1 MRILKTFFQESA
13 LFSLILALVYC
24 LQAVKAGQIFGQSIV
39 VDYNYDGFAQKITLL
54 VQFESSLGKSEAM
67 QIQFPT
73 SLGPS
78 NQVFGSIYE
87 EDNDLLLAGNV
98 VSDTTSQNNY
108 YIFAFNAN
116 LIANI
121 LYRIEITFVNQI
133 TNNLVFNDPI
143 SMFTMSQIGANSII
157 YDSNPSLF
165 YLYIAPNIPNET
177 LIVNIQLNSKP
188 QEEYITD
195 PGIIYS
201 SFIDITPSLSNSQ
214 GGYYYVYIDIGP
226 NVIGSTNNADFQFVG
241 KCQSVENKC
250 DPTQNDPNCIN
261 IYQVKSNC
269 TIDSQTGMITFIQR
283 DPIQAQQP
291 IRINVEIKNP
301 LYTSQRDIKVYSA
314 SINDKRPMEKGRLA
328 LALRVTQV
336 QIQVQKIQYL
346 WGVDQNESIFSP
358 YKLFKAASATP
369 LAGPINSFQIY
380 FTIPTIVPEGSN
392 LTLSLETDSTGCLE
406 HSIITNLPVQTGKQK
421 VSCYFTIVSSLGY
434 IKCVNIGAFQDPS
447 IQYFIAAK
455 VYYANTAP
463 DPVNFGGIS
472 IKSVVSDASGN
483 PIPNTNLFGDA
494 LGQKITLQANSEYLD
509 TSGWHS
515 SAAWSLG
522 TTQIISTPDDGTLS
536 GVPNGINALLTGQL
550 NTVGIVPS
558 LQTSQQLIFF
568 LKVTPAQIG
577 VDGNYYR
584 MSILYNPSVVK
595 YVTGYETQG
604 IDFAAY
610 NSANSK
616 WELDQF
622 TCYAQTTKQCVW
634 YNKPQVQANTIE
646 FTYNSLISN
655 PYAFVRFE
663 CGRTDQAVNV
673 NSCNNFQGSGTSNT
687 QAGALSMRNVYF
699 DSGFQSSIYPD
710 DKLLDFI
717 ITFEQKKYTDPNTV
731 YKTVSTQLINAYTIQ
746 NYRLSNIKV
755 SYINLYSQNSGT
767 IQSNNGFYVPT
778 MLRIGG
784 SILRSESFNLDKI
797 HVFLDENVDA
807 SNFMENYST
816 DQSDHSIGCSQAT
829 CQYFANAGAFLSSDT
844 WFNQKK
850 IEITN
855 LPNIQNEFNILIPIT
870 NLNGKLPIRLVI
882 AFTNSQNTVFGLG
895 GLDKVLNV
903 FRVAGLPVNG
913 KLQNPI
919 PTMNGIANNVA
930 ALSGYTALYAESGNT
945 FNYKMDITNVGVQTI
960 TQTSL
965 AGDATTKLVI
975 SQPTD
980 AQMYGAGL
988 TITSFTQNIFSISQ
1002 IQFSTPP
1009 STGAQTCT
1017 TFQYKINTNTAPQE
1031 RQNQYNYVVYCPIDD
1046 YSYKIDNTA
1055 TPSAFSV
1062 IIQNPSFPGFFVN
1075 GYDLSTVF
1083 SYAFSNNKGSLI
1095 AFNVES
1101 QTVTT
1106 QVSSGIGAPWACTTN
1121 TVTQIPSPSSTG
1133 RQKLQF
1139 VIQWNNS
1146 DLKIDQAVLNG
1157 YASLDV
1163 RVTFTDITGLT
1174 FLVAT
1179 APKIYCQNDQFNCV
1193 GTITGNA
1200 IDFVLTPI
1208 KNNVIYTIERSQNIV
1223 ITTFLTVA
1231 TPANPLKYN
1240 IDILI
1245 PTQKSSKNYIYGDTY
1260 TTIIYQQ
1267 CPQQTFGFNPNS
1279 YGNSLEVTDISYEI
1293 LNNHARGT
1301 FSFNF
1306 RSISPREEF
1315 YSTSQYIFTLG
1326 FMASADNISVLQ
1338 QNTIFCYVM
1347 ERDYTVP
1354 NSPFQVSH
1362 RWKSLQ
1368 IAATFATITLTPQ
1381 TFFVNPQ
1388 NYQFKV
1394 VCVGGVTTDGVIT
1407 TGLTAA
1413 WQDGSD
1419 VMQQT
1424 AAPVLPANLGYV
1436 INAQVAFTNP
1446 PTIVSRLFASPGM
1459 EAHYKFKIQ
1468 IKTPLTVQSR
1478 IYIDFG
1484 IGFSPRINKNGHV
1497 ECYITDSPTFDIQQ
1511 GSQTLTLCEI
1521 INSRRLK
1528 VYANDLVS
1536 SLFYID
1542 VLGVS
1547 MPQKQPAFSISRP
1560 VHWIGVDDD
1569 GDLTNGIVEQGTFL
1583 DTFPSSKTTFQVMS
1597 LQNIQQNTNIIR
1609 RAHSLNFTIQTQRAN
1624 VLSTNLFY
1632 IDFPYQYDSITR
1644 GDNYPCTFQRNN
1656 LATYPKNAQSY
1667 VASPNLALKCD
1678 FISKRRM
1685 RITINLSDDQT
1696 QSNTYETYSIF
1707 VQNIVSPSQ
1716 VVSGLRFTIFAS
1728 DSTDLNSIIL
1738 IAQDYSAG
1746 DISYIAETEKT
1757 DLQWSSIQLQQSQQN
1772 VVLTTLSYLYN
1783 YYSPVQYFNAYIG
1796 FYNCDMQLL
1805 PKSNTQNVFKNTFQY
1820 SFNNYISNFYF
1831 DNTTNFLETAF
1842 TGQAVSQFKLSAQQ
1856 LTSPGIYTLHPIKS
1870 SGDTLQ
1876 QYMDLPPLNIVVST
1890 NKCQINAASNA
1901 YNLPADGQTL
1911 PVIFDFTNCYPAQS
1925 IQYTPTNDLGDPSQL
1940 VADQQKIQ
1948 TYSKIQFFSIFLIII
1963 QFLNSRTT
1971 YQDTVDG
1978 SKGNYKTNYRMIMI
1992 FKPKS
1997 SNLIPVGTVINLSFN
2012 LGGYNLLSY
2021 NPPNNV
2027 QLTVTAALGSIAAP
2041 VASAIAIVSQKANT
2055 ITVQFSCDQPSIV
2068 LYQVGLEDNTPP
2080 VYTTIITQLT
2090 SARDFFSDT
2099 SDYQYFKQYGRLV
2112 IPVANGNVKQTITN
2126 LQSSSVYNI
2135 YYYCLNQQPQASAV
2149 QTASF
2154 QVASNQGYLLK
2165 INLYFS
2171 DMITYAQN
2179 QDIACAMTQAFAL
2192 NSQRIV
2198 TDQDVQCGG
2207 QYPYFVKTVT
2217 SQYKKQM
2224 SVNQQY
2230 QYSYYILPDKTLV
2243 QDLVNLQIKE
2253 IIQYS
2258 TFNLTLLSNTQNAQ
2272 QFPLLLDTETE
2283 DILTQ
2288 SQVSA
2293 SLNVASLDTNYAT
2306 LNFTLI
2312 GQKGYIYIGIMAGS
2326 QNIQFQN
2333 FLSLVNYNSLL
2344 YFWSSYV
2351 PRDIQQTVTFTN
2363 LQPSTTYTIFYAAT
2377 NDNPSIQAQSTGVL
2391 TQYLTTKSIQVVVEA
2406 FSAHMIYS
2414 FFCIAFYFL
2423 M

>member
-1 MRILKTFFQESA
+1 MRILKTLFQESA
-13 LFSLILALVYC
+13 LFSLIIALVYC
-24 LQAVKAGQIFGQSIV
+24 FNAVKAGQIFGQNIV
-39 VDYNYDGFAQKITLL
+39 VDYNYDGCAQKIRLL
-54 VQFESSLGKSEAM
+54 VQFESSLGNTEAM

-78 NQVFGSIYE
+78 NQVFGSIYQ

-98 VSDTTSQNNY
+98 VSDATSQNNY
-108 YIFAFNAN
+108 YIFAFNSN
-116 LIANI
+116 LNSNI
-121 LYRIEITFVNQI
+121 LYRIEITFVKQI
-133 TNNLVFNDPI
+133 INNLVFNDPI
-143 SMFTMSQIGANSII
+143 SMFTMSQIGPNPIV

-165 YLYIAPNIPNET
+165 YLYIAPNILQET

-201 SFIDITPSLSNSQ
+201 SFIDITPSISNSQ
-214 GGYYYVYIDIGP
+214 GGYYYVQIDVGP
-226 NVIGSTNNADFQFVG
+226 NIIGSTNGADFQFVG

-261 IYQVKSNC
+261 VYQVKSKC
-269 TIDSQTGMITFIQR
+269 TIDSQTGIIKFIQQ
-283 DPIQAQQP
+283 DPIIAQQP
-291 IRINVEIKNP
+291 IRIVVEIKNP

-336 QIQVQKIQYL
+336 QIYVQKIQYL

-380 FTIPTIVPEGSN
+380 FTIPTIIPEGSN

-406 HSIITNLPVQTGKQK
+406 HSIITNLPIQSGKQK
-421 VSCYFTIVSSLGY
+421 VSCYFTTISLLGY

-455 VYYANTAP
+455 VYYSSTAA

-472 IKSVVSDASGN
+472 ITSVVQDASGS
-483 PIPNTNLFGDA
+483 PIPNINLFGDA
-494 LGQKITLQANSEYLD
+494 LGQKITLQANTEYLD
-509 TSGWHS
+509 TTGWHS
-515 SAAWSLG
+515 STAWSLG

-568 LKVTPAQIG
+568 LKVTPAQTG
-577 VDGNYYR
+577 TDGNYYR

-595 YVTGYETQG
+595 YVTGFETKG

-610 NSANSK
+610 SSASSK

-622 TCYAQTTKQCVW
+622 TCYSQATKQCVW
-634 YNKPQVQANTIE
+634 YNKPQLQTNAIE

-663 CGRTDQAVNV
+663 CGLTTAGVPV
-673 NSCNNFQGSGTSNT
+673 STCNNFQGQGTTST

-717 ITFEQKKYTDPNTV
+717 ITFEQKKYTEPNTV

-755 SYINLYSQNSGT
+755 SYANLYSQSSGT
-767 IQSNNGFYVPT
+767 IQANNGFYVPT

-807 SNFMENYST
+807 TNFMENYST

-829 CQYFANAGAFLSSDT
+829 CQYFANAGVFLSSDT

-855 LPNIQNEFNILIPIT
+855 LPNIQNEFNILLPIT

-882 AFTNSQNTVFGLG
+882 AFTSSQNTVFGLG
-895 GLDKVLNV
+895 GLDQVLNV

-930 ALSGYTALYAESGNT
+930 ALSGYTALWAETGNT
-945 FNYKMDITNVGVQTI
+945 FNYKLDITNVGIQSTV

-965 AGDATTKLVI
+965 VGDATTKLII
-975 SQPTD
+975 SQPAD

-1017 TFQYKINTNTAPQE
+1017 PFQYKINANTAPSE

-1046 YSYKIDNTA
+1046 YTYKIDNTA
-1055 TPSAFSV
+1055 TASAFSV
-1062 IIQNPSFPGFFVN
+1062 MIKNPSFPGFFVN

-1101 QTVTT
+1101 QTVAT
-1106 QVSSGIGAPWACTTN
+1106 QPSGVGAPWACTTN
-1121 TVTQIPSPSSTG
+1121 TVTQIPSPSSIG

-1174 FLVAT
+1174 FLVST
-1179 APKIYCQNDQFNCV
+1179 APKIYCQNDQFNCD
-1193 GTITGNA
+1193 GTITGTH
-1200 IDFVLTPI
+1200 IDFILTP
-1208 KNNVIYTIERSQNIV
+1208 KQNSVVYTIDRSQNIV

-1231 TPANPLKYN
+1231 TPASPLQYN
-1240 IDILI
+1240 IDIII
-1245 PTQKSSKNYIYGDTY
+1245 PTQKSGKNYIYGDSY
-1260 TTIIYQQ
+1260 NNIIYQSCAQ
-1267 CPQQTFGFNPNS
+1267 KPFAFNPNP
-1279 YGNSLEVTDISYEI
+1279 YGQSLEVTDISYEI

-1306 RSISPREEF
+1306 RSISAREEF

-1326 FMASADNISVLQ
+1326 FMASQDNKNALQ
-1338 QNTIFCYVM
+1338 QNNIFCYVM
-1347 ERDYTVP
+1347 ERDYTIS

-1368 IAATFATITLTPQ
+1368 IGSNFDTITLTPQ
-1381 TFFVNPQ
+1381 NFFVNPQ

-1394 VCVGGVTTDGVIT
+1394 ICVGGVTTDGVLT
-1407 TGLTAA
+1407 TGFTAA

-1419 VMQQT
+1419 TIQQT
-1424 AAPVLPANLGYV
+1424 AAPVLPANLGYQ
-1436 INAQVAFTNP
+1436 INPQVTFVNP

-1459 EAHYKFKIQ
+1459 EAHYKFGIQ

-1511 GSQTLTLCEI
+1511 GSQTLTYCEI
-1521 INSRRLK
+1521 INSKRLK

-1547 MPQKQPAFSISRP
+1547 MPQKQPAFAISRP

-1583 DTFPSSKTTFQVMS
+1583 DTFPSSKQLFQVMS
-1597 LQNIQQNTNIIR
+1597 LLNIQQNTNIIR

-1624 VLSTNLFY
+1624 ILSTNLFY
-1632 IDFPYQYDSITR
+1632 IDFPYQYDLITR
-1644 GDNYPCTFQRNN
+1644 GENYPCTFQRNN
-1656 LATYPKNAQSY
+1656 LSTYPKNAQSY
-1667 VASPNLALKCD
+1667 VANPNLALKCD

-1685 RITINLSDDQT
+1685 RITINKQDDQT
-1696 QSNTYETYSIF
+1696 QSSTYETYSIF

-1716 VVSGLRFTIFAS
+1716 VISGLRFTIFAS
-1728 DSTDLNSIIL
+1728 DSADLSAISL

-1746 DISYIAETEKT
+1746 DISYVAETEKT
-1757 DLQWSSIQLQQSQQN
+1757 DLQWNSIQLQQSKQN
-1772 VVLTTLSYLYN
+1772 VVLTTLSYLYD

-1796 FYNCDMQLL
+1796 FYNCDMQLQ

-1820 SFNNYISNFYF
+1820 SFNNYVTYFYF
-1831 DNTTNFLETAF
+1831 DNITNYLETAF

-1856 LTSPGIYTLHPIKS
+1856 QTSPGIYTLHPIKS

-1890 NKCQINAASNA
+1890 NKCQINAISNS

-1911 PVIFDFTNCYPAQS
+1911 PIIFDFTNCYPSQS
-1925 IQYTPTNDLGDPSQL
+1925 IQYTPINDLGDPTQL
-1940 VADQQKIQ
+1940 VVDQ
-1948 TYSKIQFFSIFLIII
+1948 
-1963 QFLNSRTT
+1963 TT

-1997 SNLIPVGTVINLSFN
+1997 SNLIPVNTVINLSFN
-2012 LGGYNLLSY
+2012 LGGYNLLSF
-2021 NPPNNV
+2021 NSPSNV
-2027 QLTVTAALGSIAAP
+2027 QLTVTAALGSTAAP
-2041 VASAIAIVSQKANT
+2041 VAAGIVIVSQQANT

-2068 LYQVGLEDNTPP
+2068 LYQVGLEDNAPP
-2080 VYTTIITQLT
+2080 TYTAIITQLT
-2090 SARDFFSDT
+2090 SARDFFSDST
-2099 SDYQYFKQYGRLV
+2099 DYQYFKQYGRLV
-2112 IPVANGNVKQTITN
+2112 APAANGNIQQTITN

-2135 YYYCLNQQPQASAV
+2135 YYYCINQQPQVSAV

-2154 QVASNQGYLLK
+2154 QVVSNQGYLLK

-2192 NSQRIV
+2192 NSQRVV

-2217 SQYKKQM
+2217 SPYKKQI
-2224 SVNQQY
+2224 SVNNQY

-2243 QDLVNLQIKE
+2243 SDLVNFQIKE

-2258 TFNLTLLSNTQNAQ
+2258 TFNLTLLSNTQNPQ
-2272 QFPLLLDTETE
+2272 LFPLLLDTKTE

-2293 SLNVASLDTNYAT
+2293 SLNVASADTNYAT
-2306 LNFTLI
+2306 LNFTLV

-2333 FLSLVNYNSLL
+2333 FLSLVNYNNLL

-2351 PRDIQQTVTFTN
+2351 PRDILQTVTFTN

-2377 NDNPSIQAQSTGVL
+2377 NDNPSIQAQSTGVQI
-2391 TQYLTTKSIQVVVEA
+2391 QYLTTKSIQIVVDV

-2414 FFCIAFYFL
+2414 LLFLAIFFL

>member
-1 MRILKTFFQESA
+1 MRLLKILFQESA
-13 LFSLILALVYC
+13 LFSLLIALVYC
-24 LQAVKAGQIFGQSIV
+24 LRAVKAGQIFGQSIV
-39 VDYNYDGFAQKITLL
+39 VDYNYDGYAQKITLL
-54 VQFESSLGKSEAM
+54 VQFESSLGNTEAM

-87 EDNDLLLAGNV
+87 DGIDLLLAGNV
-98 VSDTTSQNNY
+98 VSDSTSQNNY

-116 LIANI
+116 LKANVF
-121 LYRIEITFVNQI
+121 YRIEITFVNQI
-133 TNNLVFNDPI
+133 INNLVFNDPI
-143 SMFTMSQIGANSII
+143 SMFTMSQIGSNSII

-201 SFIDITPSLSNSQ
+201 SFIDITPSISNSQ
-214 GGYYYVYIDIGP
+214 GGYYYVYIDVGP
-226 NVIGSTNNADFQFVG
+226 NIIGSTNGADFQFVG

-261 IYQVKSNC
+261 INQVKSNC
-269 TIDSQTGMITFIQR
+269 TIDSQTGRIQFIQK
-283 DPIQAQQP
+283 DPIIAQQP

-301 LYTSQRDIKVYSA
+301 LYVSQRDIKVYSA

-336 QIQVQKIQYL
+336 QIQVKKIQYL
-346 WGVDQNESIFSP
+346 WGVDQKESIFSP

-380 FTIPTIVPEGSN
+380 FTIPTIVPEGSD
-392 LTLSLETDSTGCLE
+392 LTLSLETDSTSCLE
-406 HSIITNLPVQTGKQK
+406 HSIITNLPVQSGKQK
-421 VSCYFTIVSSLGY
+421 VSCYFTIVSTLGY

-455 VYYANTAP
+455 VYYANSAP

-472 IKSVVSDASGN
+472 IKSVVLDGN
-483 PIPNTNLFGDA
+483 GQPIPNINLFGDA
-494 LGQKITLQANSEYLD
+494 LGQKITLQANTEYLD

-550 NTVGIVPS
+550 NTVGIIPS

-568 LKVTPAQIG
+568 LKVTPSQIG
-577 VDGNYYR
+577 TDNNYYR

-595 YVTGYETQG
+595 YVTGYETKG

-610 NSANSK
+610 SSTNSK

-622 TCYAQTTKQCVW
+622 VCYSQANKQCVW
-634 YNKPQVQANTIE
+634 YNKPQLQANTIE

-663 CGRTDQAVNV
+663 CGLTTAGVPV
-673 NSCNNFQGSGTSNT
+673 STCNNFQGQGTANT

-717 ITFEQKKYTDPNTV
+717 ITFEQKKFSDPNTV
-731 YKTVSTQLINAYTIQ
+731 YTTVSTQLINAYTIQ

-755 SYINLYSQNSGT
+755 SYINLYSQSSGT

-784 SILRSESFNLDKI
+784 SILRSESLNLDKI

-829 CQYFANAGAFLSSDT
+829 CQYFANSGAFLSSDT

-882 AFTNSQNTVFGLG
+882 AFTSSQNTVFGLG
-895 GLDKVLNV
+895 GLDKVLNA
-903 FRVAGLPVNG
+903 FRVAGLPVYG
-913 KLQNPI
+913 KLQSPI

-930 ALSGYTALYAESGNT
+930 ALSGYTALWAETGNT
-945 FNYKMDITNVGVQTI
+945 FNYKMDITNVGVQSTV

-988 TITSFTQNIFSISQ
+988 TITSFSQNIFSISQ

-1009 STGAQTCT
+1009 STGAQSCT

-1046 YSYKIDNTA
+1046 YTYKIDNTA
-1055 TPSAFSV
+1055 TPSAFS
-1062 IIQNPSFPGFFVN
+1062 IIIKNPSFPGFFVN

-1101 QTVTT
+1101 QTVAT
-1106 QVSSGIGAPWACTTN
+1106 QVATGVGAPWACTTN
-1121 TVTQIPSPSSTG
+1121 TVTQISPSSTG

-1146 DLKIDQAVLNG
+1146 DLKIDSTVLNG

-1163 RVTFTDITGLT
+1163 KVTFTDITGLT
-1174 FLVAT
+1174 FLVTAT
-1179 APKIYCQNDQFNCV
+1179 PKIYCQNDQFSCE
-1193 GTITGNA
+1193 GTITGNS
-1200 IDFVLTPI
+1200 IDFILKPL

-1223 ITTFLTVA
+1223 ITTFLTVG
-1231 TPANPLKYN
+1231 TPASSLKYN

-1245 PTQKSSKNYIYGDTY
+1245 PTQKTGKNYIYGDSY
-1260 TTIIYQQ
+1260 NNIIYQQ
-1267 CPQQTFGFNPNS
+1267 CAQNPFVFSANP

-1293 LNNHARGT
+1293 LNQHARGT

-1306 RSISPREEF
+1306 KSISAREEF

-1338 QNTIFCYVM
+1338 QNSIFCYVM
-1347 ERDYTVP
+1347 ERDYTTT

-1362 RWKSLQ
+1362 RWKTLQ
-1368 IAATFATITLTPQ
+1368 IAPTFATITLTPQ
-1381 TFFVNPQ
+1381 DFFVNPQ

-1413 WQDGSD
+1413 WKDGSD
-1419 VMQQT
+1419 TIQQT
-1424 AAPVLPANLGYV
+1424 AAPVLSGNQ
-1436 INAQVAFTNP
+1436 INPQVVFTNP

-1484 IGFSPRINKNGHV
+1484 IGFSPRINKNGHA

-1547 MPQKQPAFSISRP
+1547 MPQKQPAFAISRP

-1583 DTFPSSKTTFQVMS
+1583 DTFPSSITSFSVMS
-1597 LQNIQQNTNIIR
+1597 LLNIQQNTNIIR

-1624 VLSTNLFY
+1624 ILSTNLFY

-1656 LATYPKNAQSY
+1656 LSTYPKNAQSY

-1685 RITINLSDDQT
+1685 RITINKQDDQT
-1696 QSNTYETYSIF
+1696 QSSTYETYSIF

-1728 DSTDLNSIIL
+1728 DSANLNAIIL

-1746 DISYIAETEKT
+1746 FISYVAETEKT
-1757 DLQWSSIQLQQSQQN
+1757 DLQWNSIQLQQSQQN

-1796 FYNCDMQLL
+1796 FYNCDMQLQ

-1831 DNTTNFLETAF
+1831 DNITNYLETAF
-1842 TGQAVSQFKLSAQQ
+1842 TGQAVSQFKLAAQQ
-1856 LTSPGIYTLHPIKS
+1856 STSPGIYTLHPIKS

-1876 QYMDLPPLNIVVST
+1876 QYMDLPPLNVVVST

-1911 PVIFDFTNCYPAQS
+1911 PIIFDFTNCYPAQS
-1925 IQYTPTNDLGDPSQL
+1925 IQYIPTNDLGDPTQL
-1940 VADQQKIQ
+1940 VVDQ
-1948 TYSKIQFFSIFLIII
+1948 
-1963 QFLNSRTT
+1963 TT

-2027 QLTVTAALGSIAAP
+2027 QLTVTAALGSISAP
-2041 VASAIAIVSQKANT
+2041 VAAGIVIVSQQANT
-2055 ITVQFSCDQPSIV
+2055 IVVQFSCDQPSIV

-2080 VYTTIITQLT
+2080 AYTAIITQLT
-2090 SARDFFSDT
+2090 SARDFFSDNA
-2099 SDYQYFKQYGRLV
+2099 DYQYFKQYGRLV
-2112 IPVANGNVKQTITN
+2112 IPVANGNIQQTITN

-2154 QVASNQGYLLK
+2154 QVTSNQGYLLK

-2179 QDIACAMTQAFAL
+2179 QDIACAMTQAFSL

-2207 QYPYFVKTVT
+2207 QYPYFVKTVS
-2217 SQYKKQM
+2217 SQYKKQI
-2224 SVNQQY
+2224 SVNKQY

-2258 TFNLTLLSNTQNAQ
+2258 TFNLTLLSNAQNPQ
-2272 QFPLLLDTETE
+2272 LFPLLLDTETE

-2333 FLSLVNYNSLL
+2333 FLQLVNYNNLL

-2351 PRDIQQTVTFTN
+2351 PRDILQTVTFTN
-2363 LQPSTTYTIFYAAT
+2363 LQPQTTYTVFYAAT
-2377 NDNPSIQAQSTGVL
+2377 NDNPSIQAQSTGVQ
-2391 TQYLTTKSIQVVVEA
+2391 TQYLTTKAIQVVVEA
-2406 FSAHMIYS
+2406 YSAQIIYS
-2414 FFCIAFYFL
+2414 LFILAFYFL
-2423 M
+2423 I